1 MGDMGDMFN
10 AWRKVKKEK
19 KQSNLE
25 QSTSILEQSKFDFE
39 SRNGGV
45 HLIVYAVN
53 EIIDYWPSTGKWI
66 VRSNKKTARGIK
78 QLLAECERIS
88 ENNP

>member
-1 MGDMGDMFN
+1 
-10 AWRKVKKEK
+10 
-19 KQSNLE
+19 
-25 QSTSILEQSKFDFE
+25 
-39 SRNGGV
+39 
-45 HLIVYAVN
+45 LIVYAAN

-66 VRSNKKTARGIK
+66 VRSSKKTARGIK